1 MNHQRSRRRAPLPS
15 PPLTLASIALVLT
28 TTTGSTF
35 ADYPPQRE
43 TPIPS
48 PGRSVAANDQ
58 SSAISTNPANLGFL
72 PSSEAR
78 WTWVRTSED
87 SRVPAR
93 GHAFDFA
100 LALPW
105 RMGTGLRLD
114 FARPGGSWADYTWLT
129 WAFGVAPT
137 QAFSLGASVQHA
149 YSDARARWAD
159 VDHPRG
165 LRLAL
170 RRISRSPSWA
180 AI

>member
-1 MNHQRSRRRAPLPS
+1 MSYWHAHQTRRGASQFTASPPRQHNDKGSSSMNHHRIASKAHSVPRS
-15 PPLTLASIALVLT
+15 LAFSSIALVLAT
-28 TTTGSTF
+28 VGRSTF

-58 SSAISTNPANLGFL
+58 SSAISTNPANLGYL

-100 LALPW
+100 LVLPW
-105 RMGTGLRLD
+105 NIGTGLRLD
-114 FARPGGSWADYTWLT
+114 FARPGGLWADYTWLT

-137 QAFSLGASVQHA
+137 SAFAM
-149 YSDARARWAD
+149 
-159 VDHPRG
+159 
-165 LRLAL
+165 
-170 RRISRSPSWA
+170 
-180 AI
+180 